1 MRCSTRFLGPR
12 YLLLGKSMIT
22 VYLPEKHKYG
32 PRYLSVY
39 PASMTTTICMFEIR
53 VKVVAVTQQDARP
66 ETCPASFK
74 KLSFP
79 FEKRRGRPTSL
90 YRKRSI

>member
-1 MRCSTRFLGPR
+1 MGLG
-12 YLLLGKSMIT
+12 S
-22 VYLPEKHKYG
+22 
-32 PRYLSVY
+32 YLSVY

-53 VKVVAVTQQDARP
+53 VKVVAVTQQDART

-79 FEKRRGRPTSL
+79 FEKWRGRPNVSL
-90 YRKRSI
+90 PQSEIFNSTCSRSQPDSHPVQPLALQP